1 MSIVGFT
8 LELDG
13 DVSSFTRSV
22 RTQMQSAIAAR
33 AGVDPSAVE
42 LAVSPG
48 SVIVDVSIQTTTATA
63 VSVQSMMVSATS
75 SPSSAIAMLASVTGV
90 SIAVLAVVTPP
101 FIVNVAPP
109 PPPQPSPPPPMSP
122 GTGASSVETSGSPS
136 IVIAISIALGIALA
150 LTLVYVCRLRCRHRR
165 AMTTTAARAARAE
178 EAGGLREGRR
188 RLEAPGSPRPHAP
201 PAPTLRRPP
210 TADPAI
216 SPVVAVPVAVGTPPP
231 MMPSWEEALR
241 QVLPENVRD
250 EASRLVE
257 RLRQL
262 VNGPVAPPSPRT
274 ANNKHEMAQGTEMSG
289 SRPVAS
295 EPALG
300 NSGGS
305 TLRSFTSISSTSCPS
320 TSRSS
325 TSDSTPTLQLFE
337 VVSTFDA
344 ISPKVKQLMD
354 KMVEMGFGDFSRHK
368 ACEYLEANGHDVEAA
383 LDAILRSYSC

>member
-63 VSVQSMMVSATS
+63 VSVQSTMASATS

-101 FIVNVAPP
+101 FVVDVAPP
-109 PPPQPSPPPPMSP
+109 PPPQPSPPPRMSP
-122 GTGASSVETSGSPS
+122 GTGASAVETSGSPS
-136 IVIAISIALGIALA
+136 FVIAISIALGIALA
-150 LTLVYVCRLRCRHRR
+150 LALVFVCRLRCRHRR
-165 AMTTTAARAARAE
+165 AMTTPAATAVKAE
-178 EAGGLREGRR
+178 EAGG
-188 RLEAPGSPRPHAP
+188 PRAAP
-201 PAPTLRRPP
+201 PAPTLRRIIP

-216 SPVVAVPVAVGTPPP
+216 SPVVAVPVVVGSPPP
-231 MMPSWEEALR
+231 MMPSWEEALK
-241 QVLPENVRD
+241 VLPENVRD

-274 ANNKHEMAQGTEMSG
+274 ANNTHERAQGTELS
-289 SRPVAS
+289 SD
-295 EPALG
+295 
-300 NSGGS
+300 
-305 TLRSFTSISSTSCPS
+305 RS
-320 TSRSS
+320 
-325 TSDSTPTLQLFE
+325 
-337 VVSTFDA
+337 
-344 ISPKVKQLMD
+344 K
-354 KMVEMGFGDFSRHK
+354 
-368 ACEYLEANGHDVEAA
+368 
-383 LDAILRSYSC
+383 